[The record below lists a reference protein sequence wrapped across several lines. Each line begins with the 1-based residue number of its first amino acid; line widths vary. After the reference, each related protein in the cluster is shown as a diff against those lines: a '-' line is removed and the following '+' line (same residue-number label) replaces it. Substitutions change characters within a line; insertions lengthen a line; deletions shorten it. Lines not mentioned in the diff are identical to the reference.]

1 MKLGN
6 EARFALGMVLFS
18 PLFLLEDGLRAAGM
32 KDPGLVHNAKGE
44 SILGIWNQEGK
55 VQEVKKE
62 LKAELAKLM
71 AASGQEA
78 IPTLESLMNRDT
90 TANDRRADALVAQAR
105 AAGSMAKVVR
115 SLVNDPDAI
124 LNPNSEISRRLAELG
139 IVLKD

>member
-18 PLFLLEDGLRAAGM
+18 PLFAVEDCLKALGV
-32 KDPGLVHNAKGE
+32 KDAGLVHNK
-44 SILGIWNQEGK
+44 EGK
-55 VQEVKKE
+55 SIITICREEAAIAAGKRVIDAMS
-62 LKAELAKLM
+62 AE
-71 AASGQEA
+71 Q
-78 IPTLESLMNRDT
+78 RVDT
-90 TANDRRADALVAQAR
+90 LVAGAR